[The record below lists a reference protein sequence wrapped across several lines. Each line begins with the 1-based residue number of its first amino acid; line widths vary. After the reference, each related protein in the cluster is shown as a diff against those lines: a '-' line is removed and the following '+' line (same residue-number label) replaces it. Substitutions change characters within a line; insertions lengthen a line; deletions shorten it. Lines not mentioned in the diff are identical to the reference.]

1 MSSRKDIKQTVNYV
15 CRGLFAECIA
25 ASLYNN
31 VKNEESVN
39 TLLSCIITL
48 RNDFVCRIS
57 HPEPGIAP
65 KKYFTILIN
74 DFEKRVNEIVDQ
86 ISNLH

>member
-1 MSSRKDIKQTVNYV
+1 MSSKKDIKQTINDV
-15 CRGLFAECIA
+15 CRDLFAECIA

-39 TLLSCIITL
+39 ILSCIIAL

-57 HPEPGIAP
+57 HLEPGIPP

-74 DFEKRVNEIVDQ
+74 EFEERVNEIVDQ